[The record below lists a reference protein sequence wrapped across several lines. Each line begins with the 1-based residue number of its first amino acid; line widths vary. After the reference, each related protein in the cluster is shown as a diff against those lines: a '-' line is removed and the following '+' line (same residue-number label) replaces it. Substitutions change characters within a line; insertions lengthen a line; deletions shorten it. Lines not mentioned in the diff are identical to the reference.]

1 MKRIFISLFAAVLA
15 VSLSAQAPQSFK
27 YQTVVRSADGST
39 VLASQTV
46 AFRISILQG
55 TITGTESYVET
66 FSVATNQFGLA
77 VSNIGEGTPVTGTF
91 SSIDW
96 GTGPYFMKVEIDP
109 DNGTDFEEVGTS
121 QLLSVPYAL
130 HAKTSDDS
138 FSGDYKDL
146 INAPTM
152 VEKPDTT
159 YLVRLM
165 STDEDYIDFGTF
177 EGFTNNSDWSV
188 IERVMM
194 PAGTGSAGGWHF
206 FRGKGWTDKEGDVA
220 ISISTSGLHAW
231 VRKGLSWNSVTYDAS
246 LTEETWYNICFQ
258 YDATENLLE
267 LYLDGL
273 LVGQLPGVT
282 PQDDSG
288 NTNKMFWGGQDVD
301 PGKGQG
307 DIYSEAS
314 IVFASQHWL
323 QRKLTPAEI
332 SGYDG
337 TFESEPALFF
347 SAKINPS
354 SVTDATGNGRDG
366 TNGNTPEYLSEV
378 IIQGSETNEPVFI
391 SGVSNYGEID
401 SDITVTG
408 TALFMNSDGKYE
420 KADAGSALTMPCVA
434 LALET
439 GTGNKKILLQGY
451 VSNDDWSWTPGGL
464 IYVSPDDAGTLT
476 QTIPAS
482 SGNQV
487 QIVGYASKPNTVYF
501 NPNLM
506 LIEIK

>member
-91 SSIDW
+91 STIDW

-130 HAKTSDDS
+130 HAKTTDDA

-146 INAPTM
+146 ANVPTA
-152 VEKPDTT
+152 VKSDTM
-159 YLVRLM
+159 YMVRLM
-165 STDEDYIDFGTF
+165 AADEDYINFGTF
-177 EGFTNNSDWSV
+177 ANFTNSSDWSI
-188 IERVMM
+188 IERIMM
-194 PAGTGSAGGWHF
+194 PAGSGTEGGWHF
-206 FRGKGWTDKEGDVA
+206 FRGKAWGDKEGDIA

-231 VRKGLSWNSVTYDAS
+231 VQKSGWKSVTYSTPLAE
-246 LTEETWYNICFQ
+246 LTWYNICFQ
-258 YDATENLLE
+258 YDAGTNTLE
-267 LYLDGL
+267 LYLDGV
-273 LVGQLPGVT
+273 LVNQLTGVSQ
-282 PQDDSG
+282 QDDSG
-288 NTNKMFWGGQDVD
+288 NTNKMFWGGQDVA
-301 PGKGQG
+301 PGAHGAL
-307 DIYSEAS
+307 YSETS

-332 SGYDG
+332 SAYDG
-337 TFESEPALFF
+337 TFNSEPALFF

-354 SVTDATGNGRDG
+354 FVTDATGNGRDG

-378 IIQGSETNEPVFI
+378 IIQGSEINEPVFI